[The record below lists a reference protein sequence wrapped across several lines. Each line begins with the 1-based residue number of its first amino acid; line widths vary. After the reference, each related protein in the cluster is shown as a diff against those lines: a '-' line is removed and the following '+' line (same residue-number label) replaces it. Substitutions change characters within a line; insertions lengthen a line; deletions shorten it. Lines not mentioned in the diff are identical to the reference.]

1 MKKINDLIFKAVYYA
16 SLIFV
21 LIYLYRIDFLSF
33 NIKIQSKSAFLCALT
48 ANIILIFYAPYCLKL
63 ALNSITKQADFKK
76 AFISSGITVFTKY
89 LPGKILMLYSL
100 SHHVSNQSNKILHNL
115 VPITNLQLI
124 SVWSGLLFG
133 IIAIVNAPFNNL
145 LKINSYIFVALC
157 LLFFFSRKFQ
167 SVICKIVKRFFKK
180 DLSSHLSNSSRT
192 NAVLLFYV
200 LIFWLI
206 TGLGF
211 VFLCGAFSSHWSY
224 NLIFVMPVARSIG
237 MIAFFTPGGLGIT
250 ESIVTVMMVY
260 YGYDLPFSIT
270 MSVMSR
276 ILNILTDVLMYI
288 IAFSWNHFSKNKNAG

>member
-1 MKKINDLIFKAVYYA
+1 MKKINDLVFKAVYYA

-21 LIYLYRIDFLSF
+21 LIYLYKIDFLSF
-33 NIKIQSKSAFLCALT
+33 NVKILSPFAFISAIV

-63 ALNSITKQADFKK
+63 ALNTITKQATFKK

-133 IIAIVNAPFNNL
+133 IIAIINAPFNSL
-145 LKINSYIFVALC
+145 LKINSYIFVGLC
-157 LLFFFSRKFQ
+157 LLFFFSKKFQ
-167 SVICKIVKRFFKK
+167 NLICKIVNKFFKK
-180 DLSSHLSNSSRT
+180 NLSAHLSNSSKT

-206 TGLGF
+206 TGLSF
-211 VFLCGAFSSHWSY
+211 VFLCSAFSSTWSY
-224 NLIFVMPVARSIG
+224 SLIFVMPVARSIG

-260 YGYDLPFSIT
+260 YGYELPFAIT
-270 MSVMSR
+270 MSVVSR
-276 ILNILTDVLMYI
+276 ILNILTDILMYV
-288 IAFSWNHFSKNKNAG
+288 IAFCWDNFSQNKNAG